1 MKNQGHK
8 MEYRFECTS
17 CGKCCNTPPQF
28 TLIESINLWQEFIL
42 YLPAVCVPVD
52 DGIAISEASR
62 IVRRQVD
69 HLEGL
74 GSSMIDYHGMKV
86 VVSLTAAGLKTD
98 SVSRCPALMD
108 SGPCGIYYRPTRKG
122 VL

>member
-74 GSSMIDYHGMKV
+74 GSSMIDYHGMRSEEHKSELQ
-86 VVSLTAAGLKTD
+86 SLMRISYAVFCLKKTNCITSNSD
-98 SVSRCPALMD
+98 E
-108 SGPCGIYYRPTRKG
+108 Y
-122 VL
+122 